1 MIARLRD
8 SNVMPLA
15 LALQGLLLSI
25 ATLFLASGLSPLDGS
40 SIRGGFGA
48 ARTQD
53 GPVEQDHRVG
63 GSSIAS
69 LPRTGELPRDLF
81 PQRLPVPRLPEREE
95 PNRPPQPA
103 PEPEGFDGVP
113 VPEGSKLASLRV
125 ADIALAGLIPTSMTV
140 PIPEAPDRLDG
151 HSLTGASRGWLMGSS
166 RGRGSRPG
174 RNPGGRGG
182 GGGVRGIGGA
192 GGGGG
197 GYCPTPTGAV
207 GRPVGGRGR
216 GRGGTTSGGS
226 GGTTSAGS
234 GSSGG
239 TKGTPTSRPGGSK
252 SGGSGGSRGKGGK
265 GK

>member
-25 ATLFLASGLSPLDGS
+25 ATLFLASGLSPLHGS
-40 SIRGGFGA
+40 SSRGGSGA

-53 GPVEQDHRVG
+53 E
-63 GSSIAS
+63 AS
-69 LPRTGELPRDLF
+69 LPRTGELPRDLS

-103 PEPEGFDGVP
+103 PRPEGFDGVP

-125 ADIALAGLIPTSMTV
+125 AEIALAGLIPTSMTV
-140 PIPEAPDRLDG
+140 PIPEAPDRVDG
-151 HSLTGASRGWLMGSS
+151 HSLTGASRGWLTGSS
-166 RGRGSRPG
+166 RGRGARPG
-174 RNPGGRGG
+174 RNPGAGGRGG
-182 GGGVRGIGGA
+182 GGGARGIGGT

-207 GRPVGGRGR
+207 GRPVGGR

>member
-25 ATLFLASGLSPLDGS
+25 ATLFLASGLSPLHGS
-40 SIRGGFGA
+40 SSRGGSGA

-53 GPVEQDHRVG
+53 E
-63 GSSIAS
+63 AS
-69 LPRTGELPRDLF
+69 LPRTGELPRDLS

-95 PNRPPQPA
+95 LNRPPQPA
-103 PEPEGFDGVP
+103 PKPEGFDGVP
-113 VPEGSKLASLRV
+113 APEGRKLASLRV
-125 ADIALAGLIPTSMTV
+125 TDIALAGLISRSMTV

-151 HSLTGASRGWLMGSS
+151 HSLTGASQGWLTGSA
-166 RGRGSRPG
+166 RGRGARPG
-174 RNPGGRGG
+174 RNPVAVVGAT
-182 GGGVRGIGGA
+182 RGIGGS
-192 GGGGG
+192 GGGG

-207 GRPVGGRGR
+207 GRPVGGR

-239 TKGTPTSRPGGSK
+239 TKGTPTSRPSGSK
-252 SGGSGGSRGKGGK
+252 SGGSGGSRGKDGK
-265 GK
+265 GT

>member
-15 LALQGLLLSI
+15 LAVQGLLLSI

-40 SIRGGFGA
+40 SSRGGSGA
-48 ARTQD
+48 VRTQD
-53 GPVEQDHRVG
+53 A
-63 GSSIAS
+63 AS
-69 LPRTGELPRDLF
+69 LPRTGELPRDLS
-81 PQRLPVPRLPEREE
+81 PHRLPVLRLPEREE

-103 PEPEGFDGVP
+103 PEREGLDGVP
-113 VPEGSKLASLRV
+113 VPEGRKLASLRV

-140 PIPEAPDRLDG
+140 SIPEAPDHLLDG
-151 HSLTGASRGWLMGSS
+151 HSLTGAAQGWLTGSS
-166 RGRGSRPG
+166 RGRGARPG
-174 RNPGGRGG
+174 RTPGPGAGGSGG
-182 GGGVRGIGGA
+182 GARGIGGA

-207 GRPVGGRGR
+207 GRPVGGR